1 MGEIGETELE
11 SQKFLTSKG
20 YLKEGGEEEGRGGGM
35 KRQNWGLTI
44 LSKF

>member
-11 SQKFLTSKG
+11 SWKFLTSKG
-20 YLKEGGEEEGRGGGM
+20 YLKEGEEAGREGGM
-35 KRQNWGLTI
+35 MRQKWGLTI